1 MRKRI
6 PGIVLAI
13 LCLFAGGMYAMRHD
27 AGFFMPE
34 HGAESMQGAERT
46 ADLTAASASEVPE
59 PININTAGAKE
70 LEKLPG
76 IGPAKAAAILEYRKT
91 HGFFRVPEDLM
102 KVSGIKE
109 GTFGKL
115 AELITVGELPDI
127 GSDDGWPGVLLP
139 LEKAGAG
146 REESVIHRRQEDAP

>member
-6 PGIVLAI
+6 PGIVLTI
-13 LCLFAGGMYAMRHD
+13 LCLFAGGMYAMRHG
-27 AGFFMPE
+27 AGFFVPE
-34 HGAESMQGAERT
+34 HGTESMQGAERT
-46 ADLTAASASEVPE
+46 ADLTAASATEIPE

-76 IGPAKAAAILEYRKT
+76 IGPAKAAAILEYRKM

-109 GTFGKL
+109 GTCGQL
-115 AELITVGELPDI
+115 AHLITVGELPDI
-127 GSDDGWPGVLLP
+127 GSGGGWPGVLLP

-146 REESVIHRRQEDAP
+146 REESRSRRQQESVP